1 MKLKLEDTESRLN
14 TKLAAANENLIS
26 ARNDV
31 SKYEEKMRGVEDLVK
46 QKETQHFELK
56 GEIAGS
62 HPIHILKLF
71 YRNMPGH
78 QCLIIQAQSLQKEI
92 VFYFSA

>member
-26 ARNDV
+26 ARNDLT
-31 SKYEEKMRGVEDLVK
+31 KWEEKMRKMEDSVK

-56 GEIAGS
+56 GEMAGRWRS
-62 HPIHILKLF
+62 Q
-71 YRNMPGH
+71 Y
-78 QCLIIQAQSLQKEI
+78 C
-92 VFYFSA
+92 